1 MNDEILDKLNKEIS
15 DHLDELSKRECGTE
29 EMRRQINDLE
39 TLYQLRLKELE
50 VQEKAK
56 ENQLKNELEMDRHLA
71 ENEQLRL
78 KEMELQETA
87 KENQFKN
94 ELEMNKHV
102 ADADNKAEQLKEQKK
117 ERRTKTALAIGKA
130 LGLAGAFFIGMR
142 FEESGAICSKTVGKV
157 IDKMIK

>member
-1 MNDEILDKLNKEIS
+1 MNNEILDKLNKEIS
-15 DHLDELSKRECGTE
+15 DHLDDLSKRECGTE
-29 EMRRQINDLE
+29 EMRKQINDLE

-56 ENQLKNELEMDRHLA
+56 ENQLRNELEMDRH
-71 ENEQLRL
+71 
-78 KEMELQETA
+78 
-87 KENQFKN
+87 
-94 ELEMNKHV
+94 V
-102 ADADNKAEQLKEQKK
+102 VDADNKAEQLKEQKK
-117 ERRTKTALAIGKA
+117 DRRTKTALAIGKA